1 MRVIVADDSVLFRE
15 GLVLLLGRA
24 GMEVVGQAADAGELH
39 AVAARERPDVAII
52 DIRMPPGFST
62 EGLVAARDLRASRQ
76 DIGVLILSQY
86 VETRHVI
93 RLLGDAP
100 EGLGYLL
107 KDRVSDISQL
117 AEAVR
122 RVAAGGTVIEPELVA
137 QLLGRSRKRGPLDE
151 LTTRERE
158 VLALMAEGLSNQAI
172 CQRLVLSPKTI
183 EAHVRGVLGK
193 LALEAGPD
201 HHRRVLAVLT
211 YLRST

>member
-15 GLVLLLGRA
+15 GLALVLGRA
-24 GMEVVGQAADAGELH
+24 GMEVVGQAANAGELL
-39 AVAARERPDVAII
+39 ALAERERPDVAIV

-62 EGLVAARDLRASRQ
+62 EGLVAAGDLRSSNK

-86 VETRHVI
+86 VETRHVE

-100 EGLGYLL
+100 DGLGYLL
-107 KDRVSDISQL
+107 KDRVADVAQFT
-117 AEAVR
+117 EAVR

-137 QLLGRSRKRGPLDE
+137 QLLGRPRRRGPLDE
-151 LTTRERE
+151 LTRRERE

-172 CQRLVLSPKTI
+172 CERLVLSPKTI

-201 HHRRVLAVLT
+201 HNRRVLAVLA
-211 YLRST
+211 YLRSM